1 MATVKS
7 DNGVAK
13 VIENLNGAMG
23 RRKTAALVICKRYAL
38 LSKKLIRQT
47 QGLEQN
53 TKGAFWT
60 NRSSEAIKQVYG
72 FAIDDKSNDQ
82 IGFGLA
88 HHVEY
93 GVYLEL
99 AHNRKHAAL
108 EKTLKAQVP
117 YFMDDI
123 KKVFGD

>member
-7 DNGVAK
+7 DNGISK

-23 RRKTAALVICKRYAL
+23 RRKTDALVICKRYAILSRRL
-38 LSKKLIRQT
+38 LQQT
-47 QGLEQN
+47 QGMKQK
-53 TKGAFWT
+53 TAGPFWT
-60 NRSSEAIKQVYG
+60 NQTSEAIKQVYG
-72 FAIDDKSNDQ
+72 FAVDDKSADT

-93 GVYLEL
+93 GKYLEL

-117 YFMDDI
+117 YFMNEI
-123 KKVFGD
+123 KKVFSD